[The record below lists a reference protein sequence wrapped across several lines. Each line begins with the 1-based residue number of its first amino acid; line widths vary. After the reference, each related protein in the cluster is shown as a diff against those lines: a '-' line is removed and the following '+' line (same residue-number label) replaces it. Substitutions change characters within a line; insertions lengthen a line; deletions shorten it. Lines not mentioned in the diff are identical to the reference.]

1 MKVLILFSGGLDS
14 TILAHMALKNGHDL
28 WLMNVS
34 YWHPAR
40 AREFR
45 AIEQFRL
52 KYFQEYFQ
60 ARDRYISIPVPLIG
74 IGEQGPR
81 ITPARNQ
88 VFLSLAI
95 NTAAAQRIDEVWI
108 GVNESDNA
116 DYIDCRPAF
125 IDTMDGLAQGWG
137 VRLRAPLLEMTKA
150 QILDLAIELGVDLNV
165 PWSCYEGGAAPCGTC
180 NSCLQDP
187 RLRAG
192 D

>member
-137 VRLRAPLLEMTKA
+137 VRLRAPLQEMPKA

-165 PWSCYEGGAAPCGTC
+165 PWSCYEGGASPCGTC